1 MLEIFAK
8 TIGTAVASGVAKEV
22 VSHSGDIVDGALEV
36 AGDTIEFA
44 GDCVCD
50 ILDGIEDFFNRYL

>member
-1 MLEIFAK
+1 MLEILAK

-22 VSHSGDIVDGALEV
+22 VSHSVDIVEGTLEV
-36 AGDTIEFA
+36 ASDTIVFA

-50 ILDGIEDFFNRYL
+50 ILDGIGSLFD

>member
-1 MLEIFAK
+1 MQIKEVIEEVRIFMED
-8 TIGTAVASGVAKEV
+8 TIG
-22 VSHSGDIVDGALEV
+22 
-36 AGDTIEFA
+36 FA